1 MQFLKTNL
9 FPANGNDFRA
19 FFLLGKTIVEIRPNL
34 VFNFKK
40 YSCKGKLINGR
51 GKGFSAGG
59 NHFFSPFFET
69 PVSFFPSCANQFSG

>member
-34 VFNFKK
+34 VVNFKN

-51 GKGFSAGG
+51 GKGFSGWWK
-59 NHFFSPFFET
+59 PFFL
-69 PVSFFPSCANQFSG
+69 SIF